1 MVPLFGGPSSV
12 DDPDTGLPS
21 HESELM
27 EVVVKQL
34 EDDDL

>member
-1 MVPLFGGPSSV
+1 MVPLFGGPASV

-27 EVVVKQL
+27 EIVVQQL
-34 EDDDL
+34 EDSEL